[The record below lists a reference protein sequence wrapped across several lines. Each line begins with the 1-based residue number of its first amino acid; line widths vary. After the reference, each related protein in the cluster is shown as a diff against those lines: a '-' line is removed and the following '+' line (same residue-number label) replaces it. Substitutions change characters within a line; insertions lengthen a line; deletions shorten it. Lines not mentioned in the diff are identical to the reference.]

1 MVKKIL
7 ATFLLH
13 LLGWRIIGDMPAGI
27 KKCVVLMAPHT
38 SNLDFFFGWLGYT
51 SKGIFSHFLIK
62 KEAFNHFSGRPLR
75 AMGGIPIDR
84 RQSSNLVIQLTE
96 EFRIR
101 DEFVLTIT
109 PEGTRKL
116 NKNWKRGY
124 YFIAQNSGVPIVL
137 GYLNYKNKTGG
148 FGPVIY
154 PSGNYEADLALIEQ
168 FYKDKT
174 ARYPE
179 MFNLSGNAL
188 QPK

>member
-7 ATFLLH
+7 ASFLLR
-13 LLGWRIIGDMPAGI
+13 LLGWKIIGDMPVGT

-62 KEAFNHFSGRPLR
+62 KEAFGRFSGRPLR

-84 RQSSNLVIQLTE
+84 KHSSNLVIQLTE

-101 DEFVLTIT
+101 DEFILTIT

-116 NKNWKRGY
+116 NRNWKRGY

-154 PSGNYEADLALIEQ
+154 PSGNYEADLVLIEQ
-168 FYKDKT
+168 FYQDKT

-179 MFNLSGNAL
+179 MFNLSGNSL
-188 QPK
+188 QSK